1 MNAPVTKRTVFGALV
16 YRAVF
21 PHVHAEVVQVF
32 TTVEKQEHRRH
43 AGGVPGSALPDD
55 QKS

>member
-21 PHVHAEVVQVF
+21 PHVHAEVVQFF
-32 TTVEKQEHRRH
+32 TTVEKKEHRRH

>member
-1 MNAPVTKRTVFGALV
+1 MNAPVTKRTIFGALV
-16 YRAVF
+16 YRAAF
-21 PHVHAEVVQVF
+21 PHAHAEMVQVF
-32 TTVEKQEHRRH
+32 TAVRKQEHRRH